1 MKKNIRNRLIS
12 LLLLLLAV
20 NQIHG
25 QVKFNVASSI
35 DGVFTIDR
43 IFQFSLVN
51 LNPKESVEG
60 YVSIKIRELGGQPI
74 SEYKSIPFKLKPIE
88 PAFGSNIDWLKAVE
102 YSSTKNSSQIKDL
115 GTLSFGNYS
124 ICYTFIGNKSQSGVF
139 CTEVNVKPQL
149 PPQLLSPLH
158 TSVISYTN
166 PLLTWIPPTPDLNLN
181 YQYSIRLVE
190 LSDNQTCVQAL
201 QQNIPIVQERNFEG
215 TSLQVT
221 DIKGLNLEYGKNYCW
236 QVGAYYKNN
245 LLANT
250 EMWQFR
256 VDNTKTPVS
265 VIDDEQPFYFVKENL
280 DSDNLRVKKV
290 LKLAFDNHFNSSIL
304 KYSIYC
310 DDDKE
315 RISLEE
321 PTINL
326 KAGINQISLDCKTMK
341 NLKPN
346 RSYVIEIFDENNT
359 KYYCRFTYEKK

>member
-1 MKKNIRNRLIS
+1 
-12 LLLLLLAV
+12 
-20 NQIHG
+20 
-25 QVKFNVASSI
+25 
-35 DGVFTIDR
+35 
-43 IFQFSLVN
+43 
-51 LNPKESVEG
+51 
-60 YVSIKIRELGGQPI
+60 
-74 SEYKSIPFKLKPIE
+74 
-88 PAFGSNIDWLKAVE
+88 
-102 YSSTKNSSQIKDL
+102 
-115 GTLSFGNYS
+115 
-124 ICYTFIGNKSQSGVF
+124 
-139 CTEVNVKPQL
+139 
-149 PPQLLSPLH
+149 
-158 TSVISYTN
+158 
-166 PLLTWIPPTPDLNLN
+166 
-181 YQYSIRLVE
+181 
-190 LSDNQTCVQAL
+190 
-201 QQNIPIVQERNFEG
+201 
-215 TSLQVT
+215 
-221 DIKGLNLEYGKNYCW
+221 
-236 QVGAYYKNN
+236 
-245 LLANT
+245 
-250 EMWQFR
+250 MWQFR